1 MPVDINRASFLSPG
15 IDAKI
20 TVDGKEYTA
29 QIKGFKDR
37 IEKGDKIILTG
48 TGNVKQ
54 YSTDWMIFQ
63 KGKNVLIFNKKPNII
78 GGNFVFPKDS
88 LLYDIK

>member
-1 MPVDINRASFLSPG
+1 MTKG

-54 YSTDWMIFQ
+54 YTTDWMIFQ